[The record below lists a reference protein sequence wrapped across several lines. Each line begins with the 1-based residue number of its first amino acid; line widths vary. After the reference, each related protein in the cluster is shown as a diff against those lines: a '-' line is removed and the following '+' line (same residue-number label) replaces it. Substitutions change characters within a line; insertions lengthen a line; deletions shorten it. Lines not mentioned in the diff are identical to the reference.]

1 MRPNFAN
8 LLSRPSLGRKAPSP
22 HTLQAGG
29 REGEG
34 QGFTLLETLVALTI
48 VALGFA
54 YAFSAMPE
62 SLGAQDRA
70 RNLEAAITLA
80 QSILAQAGPTDG
92 TAQKFAWHIDTAPI
106 DARPQQPG
114 DFAGERERVTVRW
127 TEGQNT
133 RDITLQTI
141 RLGIIPSGP

>member
-1 MRPNFAN
+1 M
-8 LLSRPSLGRKAPSP
+8 KA
-22 HTLQAGG
+22 

-48 VALGFA
+48 VAIGFA

-70 RNLEAAITLA
+70 RNLEAATTLA
-80 QSILAQAGPTDG
+80 QSILAQASPTDG
-92 TAQKFAWHIDTAPI
+92 TAQKFAWHIDTAPL
-106 DARPQQPG
+106 DPTRPRQPG
-114 DFAGERERVTVRW
+114 DFAGETERVTVRW

>member
-1 MRPNFAN
+1 MEQQNKP
-8 LLSRPSLGRKAPSP
+8 
-22 HTLQAGG
+22 T
-29 REGEG
+29 

-54 YAFSAMPE
+54 YAFNAMPE

-70 RNLEAAITLA
+70 RNLETATTLA
-80 QSILAQAGPTDG
+80 QSILAQAAPTDG
-92 TAQKFAWHIDTAPI
+92 AMQKFAWHIDTAPL
-106 DARPQQPG
+106 DPTRPRQPG
-114 DFAGERERVTVRW
+114 DFAGETERVTVRW

>member
-1 MRPNFAN
+1 
-8 LLSRPSLGRKAPSP
+8 
-22 HTLQAGG
+22 
-29 REGEG
+29 
-34 QGFTLLETLVALTI
+34 
-48 VALGFA
+48 
-54 YAFSAMPE
+54 MPE

>member
-1 MRPNFAN
+1 LRPTFAN
-8 LLSRPSLGRKAPSP
+8 LLSRPSLDGKAPGP

-29 REGEG
+29 RGGEG

-70 RNLEAAITLA
+70 RNLEAATTLA

-106 DARPQQPG
+106 DARPLQPG

-133 RDITLQTI
+133 RTITLQTI

>member
-1 MRPNFAN
+1 MRQNNP
-8 LLSRPSLGRKAPSP
+8 
-22 HTLQAGG
+22 T
-29 REGEG
+29 

-70 RNLEAAITLA
+70 RNLEAATTLA
-80 QSILAQAGPTDG
+80 QSILAQAAPTDG
-92 TAQKFAWHIDTAPI
+92 AIQKFAWHIDTAPI

-114 DFAGERERVTVRW
+114 DFAGERERVTLSW

-133 RDITLQTI
+133 RTITLQTI